1 MKMQSDTTDAHA
13 SCIYL
18 CLHSLFRQGMRACIS
33 ISVRLL
39 FDSLYFHRD
48 GDSAI
53 SQAVRQAASR
63 SSLNLE
69 NDCKQSGGWLTDAIK
84 KMENMKKF
92 FLLMMACGVALW
104 GRAQQGTD
112 VLMATLQHGDEVSV
126 YYGKTALEE
135 AYTAAA
141 DSGDVVT
148 LSAGVFSF
156 SNHEFQKSLSVVG
169 NGFVSDMENGIY
181 PTIIEDGLYFK
192 PRDVVDDDGEMV
204 KEGVKVDGIRLEG
217 LKLSYVLFQSSGVI
231 RDFQIVKCQLSG
243 SERPFLF
250 ESSTENFVL
259 RQSVCDGVQF
269 GAGNWCNHQNFYI
282 CGCYVAVIDFPKEY
296 CTVNVDHSLIN
307 SLYQNNLVGLS
318 LGNSIVKASN
328 ISSGVVA
335 NNCVFIDNT
344 PYNLIGAGNWVNC
357 KYAGIFEESM
367 NDLAWDGV
375 KTFKLKYPEE
385 YVGTDGTQV
394 GLYGG
399 PYPYNPTPSIP
410 QIKESHIDTT
420 VAANGKLKV
429 SVTVEAQTED

>member
-1 MKMQSDTTDAHA
+1 MG
-13 SCIYL
+13 IP
-18 CLHSLFRQGMRACIS
+18 
-33 ISVRLL
+33 LL
-39 FDSLYFHRD
+39 W
-48 GDSAI
+48 
-53 SQAVRQAASR
+53 QAVRQAASR

-148 LSAGVFSF
+148 LSAGRFTAP
-156 SNHEFQKSLSVVG
+156 NLMQKSLSIVG
-169 NGFVSDMENGIY
+169 NGFVSDMENGVF
-181 PTIIEDGLYFK
+181 PTVITDDLYFK
-192 PRDVVDDDGEMV
+192 PRDIVDDDGETV
-204 KEGVKVDGIRLEG
+204 KEAIKVDGIKLEG
-217 LKLSYVLFQSSGVI
+217 LYLSGGMIFESSGMV
-231 RDFQIVKCQLSG
+231 RNVEVVKCRIGNYSNQ
-243 SERPFLF
+243 FMT
-250 ESSTENFVL
+250 STENFVL
-259 RQSVCDGVQF
+259 RQCVLDGDLYF
-269 GAGNWCNHQNFYI
+269 NNRDSWYNHQNFYI
-282 CGCYVAVIDFPKEY
+282 VGCYVPGIQFPREY
-296 CTVNVDHSLIN
+296 NTILMDHSIFVDDRM
-307 SLYQNNLVGLS
+307 NNLTVS
-318 LGNSIVKASN
+318 NSIIGGVYNS
-328 ISSGVVA
+328 ISGSVV
-335 NNCVFIDNT
+335 NNCIFIEQN
-344 PYNLIGAGNWVNC
+344 PSNLVGAGNWVDC

-420 VAANGKLKV
+420 VAADGKLKV

>member
-1 MKMQSDTTDAHA
+1 MAVCVFT
-13 SCIYL
+13 
-18 CLHSLFRQGMRACIS
+18 GMGIP
-33 ISVRLL
+33 LL
-39 FDSLYFHRD
+39 W
-48 GDSAI
+48 
-53 SQAVRQAASR
+53 QAVRQAASR

-148 LSAGVFSF
+148 LSAGRFTAPAYI
-156 SNHEFQKSLSVVG
+156 QKSLSIVG
-169 NGFVSDMENGIY
+169 NGFVSDMENGAF
-181 PTIIEDGLYFK
+181 PTVITEALTFK
-192 PRDVVDDDGEMV
+192 PRDIVDDDGETV
-204 KEGVKVDGIRLEG
+204 KEAVKVDGVRLEG
-217 LKLSYVLFQSSGVI
+217 LDLERVLAFESSGIV
-231 RDFQIVKCQLSG
+231 RNVEVVKCRLK
-243 SERPFLF
+243 ETLDFRT
-250 ESSTENFVL
+250 STENFIF
-259 RQSVCDGVQF
+259 RQSLSLKDISFNDVSS
-269 GAGNWCNHQNFYI
+269 WYNHQNFYI
-282 CGCYVAVIDFPKEY
+282 VGSYVSYFGNAREY
-296 CTVNVDHSLIN
+296 STILMDHSIYG
-307 SLYQNNLVGLS
+307 SWNLENITVS
-318 LGNSIVKASN
+318 NSISSSYHVEGGSVNSCIFIDQAPSN
-328 ISSGVVA
+328 I
-335 NNCVFIDNT
+335 
-344 PYNLIGAGNWVNC
+344 IGAGNWVNC

-367 NDLAWDGV
+367 NDLTWDGV

-385 YVGTDGTQV
+385 YIGTDGTQV

-420 VAANGKLKV
+420 VAADGKLKV

>member
-1 MKMQSDTTDAHA
+1 MG
-13 SCIYL
+13 IP
-18 CLHSLFRQGMRACIS
+18 
-33 ISVRLL
+33 LL
-39 FDSLYFHRD
+39 W
-48 GDSAI
+48 
-53 SQAVRQAASR
+53 QAVRQAASR

-148 LSAGVFSF
+148 LSAGRFTFSGYM
-156 SNHEFQKSLSVVG
+156 QKSLTIVG
-169 NGFVSDMENGIY
+169 NGFLSDMENGVF
-181 PTIIEDGLYFK
+181 PTVITDALTFK
-192 PRDVVDDDGEMV
+192 PRDIVDDDGETV
-204 KEGVKVDGIRLEG
+204 KEAVKVDGVRLEG
-217 LKLSYVLFQSSGVI
+217 LVLESDLSFTSSGII
-231 RDFQIVKCQLSG
+231 RNVEIVKCKLQAL
-243 SERPFLF
+243 LNV
-250 ESSTENFVL
+250 TVNMENFVL
-259 RQSVCDGVQF
+259 RQSACLNTVYFNRYGSQY
-269 GAGNWCNHQNFYI
+269 NHQNFYI
-282 CGCYVAVIDFPKEY
+282 VGSYVNYVVDAREHSTILMDHSIYNSDMMDNITVSNSILRSY
-296 CTVNVDHSLIN
+296 YVGGGTVNNCIFIE
-307 SLYQNNLVGLS
+307 QNPSNLV
-318 LGNSIVKASN
+318 
-328 ISSGVVA
+328 
-335 NNCVFIDNT
+335 
-344 PYNLIGAGNWVNC
+344 GAGNWVNC

-385 YVGTDGTQV
+385 YIGTDGTQV

-420 VAANGKLKV
+420 VAADGKLKV

>member
-1 MKMQSDTTDAHA
+1 MAVCVFT
-13 SCIYL
+13 
-18 CLHSLFRQGMRACIS
+18 GMGIP
-33 ISVRLL
+33 LL
-39 FDSLYFHRD
+39 W
-48 GDSAI
+48 
-53 SQAVRQAASR
+53 QAVRQAASR

-148 LSAGVFSF
+148 LSAGRFTFSGYM
-156 SNHEFQKSLSVVG
+156 QKSLTIVG
-169 NGFVSDMENGIY
+169 NGFLSDMENGVF
-181 PTIIEDGLYFK
+181 PTVITDALTFK
-192 PRDVVDDDGEMV
+192 PRDIVDDDGETV
-204 KEGVKVDGIRLEG
+204 KEAVKVDGVRLEG
-217 LKLSYVLFQSSGVI
+217 LVLESDLSFTSSGII
-231 RDFQIVKCQLSG
+231 RNVEIVKCKLQAL
-243 SERPFLF
+243 LNV
-250 ESSTENFVL
+250 TVNMENFVL
-259 RQSVCDGVQF
+259 RQSACLNTVYFNRYGSQY
-269 GAGNWCNHQNFYI
+269 NHQNFYI
-282 CGCYVAVIDFPKEY
+282 VGSYVNYVVDAREHSTILMDHSIYNSDMMDNITVSNSILRSY
-296 CTVNVDHSLIN
+296 YVGGGTVNNCIFIE
-307 SLYQNNLVGLS
+307 QNPSNLV
-318 LGNSIVKASN
+318 
-328 ISSGVVA
+328 
-335 NNCVFIDNT
+335 
-344 PYNLIGAGNWVNC
+344 GAGNWVNC

-385 YVGTDGTQV
+385 YIGTDGTQV

-420 VAANGKLKV
+420 VAADGKLKV

>member
-1 MKMQSDTTDAHA
+1 MG
-13 SCIYL
+13 IP
-18 CLHSLFRQGMRACIS
+18 
-33 ISVRLL
+33 LL
-39 FDSLYFHRD
+39 W
-48 GDSAI
+48 
-53 SQAVRQAASR
+53 QAVRQAASR

-112 VLMATLQHGDEVSV
+112 VLMATLQHGDEVSM

-148 LSAGVFSF
+148 LSAGRFTFSGYM
-156 SNHEFQKSLSVVG
+156 QKSLTIVG
-169 NGFVSDMENGIY
+169 NGFLSDMENGVF
-181 PTIIEDGLYFK
+181 PTVITDALTFK
-192 PRDVVDDDGEMV
+192 PRDIVDDDGETV
-204 KEGVKVDGIRLEG
+204 KEAVKVDGVRLEG
-217 LKLSYVLFQSSGVI
+217 LVLESDLSFTSSGII
-231 RDFQIVKCQLSG
+231 RNVEIVKCKLQAL
-243 SERPFLF
+243 LNV
-250 ESSTENFVL
+250 TVNMENFVL
-259 RQSVCDGVQF
+259 RQSACLNTVYFNRYGSQY
-269 GAGNWCNHQNFYI
+269 NHQNFYI
-282 CGCYVAVIDFPKEY
+282 VGSYVNYVVDAREHSTILMDHSIYNSDMMDNITVSNSILRSY
-296 CTVNVDHSLIN
+296 YVGGGTVNNCIFIE
-307 SLYQNNLVGLS
+307 QNPSNLV
-318 LGNSIVKASN
+318 
-328 ISSGVVA
+328 
-335 NNCVFIDNT
+335 
-344 PYNLIGAGNWVNC
+344 GAGNWVNC

-385 YVGTDGTQV
+385 YIGTDGTQV

-420 VAANGKLKV
+420 VAADGKLKV

>member
-1 MKMQSDTTDAHA
+1 
-13 SCIYL
+13 
-18 CLHSLFRQGMRACIS
+18 
-33 ISVRLL
+33 
-39 FDSLYFHRD
+39 
-48 GDSAI
+48 
-53 SQAVRQAASR
+53 
-63 SSLNLE
+63 
-69 NDCKQSGGWLTDAIK
+69 
-84 KMENMKKF
+84 MKKF

-243 SERPFLF
+243 SERPLLF

-282 CGCYVAVIDFPKEY
+282 CGSYVAVIDFPKEY

-335 NNCVFIDNT
+335 NNSVFIDNT

-367 NDLAWDGV
+367 DNLAWDGV

>member
-1 MKMQSDTTDAHA
+1 MG
-13 SCIYL
+13 IP
-18 CLHSLFRQGMRACIS
+18 
-33 ISVRLL
+33 LL
-39 FDSLYFHRD
+39 W
-48 GDSAI
+48 
-53 SQAVRQAASR
+53 QAVRQAASR

-69 NDCKQSGGWLTDAIK
+69 NKCKQSGGWLTDAIK

-92 FLLMMACGVALW
+92 FLLMMACGAALW

-243 SERPFLF
+243 SERPLLF

-269 GAGNWCNHQNFYI
+269 GAGNGCNHQNFYV
-282 CGCYVAVIDFPKEY
+282 CGSYVAVIDFPKEY

-307 SLYQNNLVGLS
+307 SLYQNELVGLS

-357 KYAGIFEESM
+357 KLAGIFEESM
-367 NDLAWDGV
+367 NDMAWDGV
-375 KTFKLKYPEE
+375 KIFKLKYPEE

-420 VAANGKLKV
+420 VAADGKLKV
-429 SVTVEAQTED
+429 SVTIEAQTED

>member
-92 FLLMMACGVALW
+92 FLLMMACGVVLW

-148 LSAGVFSF
+148 LSAGRFTFSGYM
-156 SNHEFQKSLSVVG
+156 QKSLTIVG
-169 NGFVSDMENGIY
+169 NGFLSDMENGVF
-181 PTIIEDGLYFK
+181 PTVITDALTFK
-192 PRDVVDDDGEMV
+192 PRDIVDDDGETV
-204 KEGVKVDGIRLEG
+204 KEAVKVDGVRLEG
-217 LKLSYVLFQSSGVI
+217 LVLESDLSFTSSGII
-231 RDFQIVKCQLSG
+231 RNVEIVKCKLQAL
-243 SERPFLF
+243 LNV
-250 ESSTENFVL
+250 TVNMENFVL
-259 RQSVCDGVQF
+259 RQSACLNTVYFNRYGSQY
-269 GAGNWCNHQNFYI
+269 NHQNFYI
-282 CGCYVAVIDFPKEY
+282 VGSYVNYVVDAREHSTILMDHSIYNSDMMDNITVSNSILRSY
-296 CTVNVDHSLIN
+296 YVGGGTVNNCIFIE
-307 SLYQNNLVGLS
+307 QNPSNLV
-318 LGNSIVKASN
+318 
-328 ISSGVVA
+328 
-335 NNCVFIDNT
+335 
-344 PYNLIGAGNWVNC
+344 GAGNWVNC

-385 YVGTDGTQV
+385 YIGTDGTQV

>member
-92 FLLMMACGVALW
+92 FLLMMACGVVLW

-148 LSAGVFSF
+148 LSAGRFTFSGYM
-156 SNHEFQKSLSVVG
+156 QKSLTIVG
-169 NGFVSDMENGIY
+169 NGFLSDMENGVF
-181 PTIIEDGLYFK
+181 PTVITDALTFK
-192 PRDVVDDDGEMV
+192 PRDIVDDDGETV
-204 KEGVKVDGIRLEG
+204 KEAVKVDGVRLEG
-217 LKLSYVLFQSSGVI
+217 LVLESDLSFTSSGII
-231 RDFQIVKCQLSG
+231 RNVEIVKCKLQAL
-243 SERPFLF
+243 LNV
-250 ESSTENFVL
+250 TVNMENFVL
-259 RQSVCDGVQF
+259 RQSACLNTVYFNRYGSQY
-269 GAGNWCNHQNFYI
+269 NHQNFYI
-282 CGCYVAVIDFPKEY
+282 VGSYVNYVVDAREHSTILMDHSIYNSDMMDNITVSNSILRSY
-296 CTVNVDHSLIN
+296 YVGGGTVNNCIFIE
-307 SLYQNNLVGLS
+307 QNPSDLV
-318 LGNSIVKASN
+318 
-328 ISSGVVA
+328 
-335 NNCVFIDNT
+335 
-344 PYNLIGAGNWVNC
+344 GAGNWVNC

-420 VAANGKLKV
+420 VAADGKLKV

>member
-1 MKMQSDTTDAHA
+1 MG
-13 SCIYL
+13 IP
-18 CLHSLFRQGMRACIS
+18 
-33 ISVRLL
+33 LL
-39 FDSLYFHRD
+39 W
-48 GDSAI
+48 
-53 SQAVRQAASR
+53 QAVRQAASR

-148 LSAGVFSF
+148 LSAGRFTAP
-156 SNHEFQKSLSVVG
+156 NPIQKSLSIVG
-169 NGFVSDMENGIY
+169 NGFVSDMENGVF
-181 PTIIEDGLYFK
+181 PTIIESNLYFK
-192 PRDVVDDDGEMV
+192 PRDIVDDDGETV
-204 KEGVKVDGIRLEG
+204 KEAIKVDGTKLEG
-217 LKLSYVLFQSSGVI
+217 LYLNGGMVFESSGMV
-231 RDFQIVKCQLSG
+231 RNVEVVKCRIG
-243 SERPFLF
+243 SDYRQFKT
-250 ESSTENFVL
+250 STENFVL
-259 RQSVCDGVQF
+259 RQCILDDDLCFNSESS
-269 GAGNWCNHQNFYI
+269 WYNHQNFYI
-282 CGCYVAVIDFPKEY
+282 VGCYVPGIQFPREY
-296 CTVNVDHSLIN
+296 NTILMDHSIFVDDRM
-307 SLYQNNLVGLS
+307 NNLTVS
-318 LGNSIVKASN
+318 NSIIGGVYNDISGSVVNNCIFLEQNPSN
-328 ISSGVVA
+328 I
-335 NNCVFIDNT
+335 
-344 PYNLIGAGNWVNC
+344 IGAGNWVNC

-420 VAANGKLKV
+420 VAADGKLKV